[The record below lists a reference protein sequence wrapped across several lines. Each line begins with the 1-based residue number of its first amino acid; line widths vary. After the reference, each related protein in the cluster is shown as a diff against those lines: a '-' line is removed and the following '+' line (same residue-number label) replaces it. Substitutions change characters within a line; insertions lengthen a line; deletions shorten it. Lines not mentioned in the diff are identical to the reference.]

1 MKTEAELSFNR
12 QLDLWDLWDLR
23 LCSSTYGS
31 ESVKLDVEDCTLIP
45 ARSLSITFRLFGNFF
60 SGIKR
65 LIYWTLSVNTQSV
78 VTSKERKWCI

>member
-45 ARSLSITFRLFGNFF
+45 ARSLSITFRLFGIFF
-60 SGIKR
+60 QWNKKIDILDSFCEHTKCGDFKR
-65 LIYWTLSVNTQSV
+65 T
-78 VTSKERKWCI
+78 